1 MYLLPYIL
9 IFLYA
14 LIFGISNYKKI
25 NADYI
30 MYTYLLGLTLS
41 ISYFMGAVF
50 FSTTATTIISVLI
63 IILVNKFD
71 GIRNGRD
78 YSYSAVTNNEN
89 ENRKEVEILDVTL
102 IKEKNKEKRY
112 KERKVDERKKKKIIF
127 GITSLS
133 IGGAERVLV
142 DIVKELQSVYDIT
155 VFTIYGNGEF
165 EKELKGTNVKLKTI
179 FKNQRESYGFLT
191 KKIIT
196 IIYRMFSN
204 IIYELHI
211 KNIYDIEVAFLE
223 GPITRLFANDSNANK
238 IAWVHTNMS
247 LYYETTKYSK
257 RKKKIDEKIYQR
269 YNTIVFV
276 SKDSRED
283 FIKAFPNNN
292 IRKKVI
298 YNFIDQKRIE
308 RKSRE
313 IEPYEIE
320 PNIPSIVVVARLT
333 KAKALDRLIEV
344 HKRLIK
350 DRIMHNIYII
360 GDGEERKN
368 LEEKIKEYG
377 IRKSFI
383 LLGKKENPYPY
394 ILKAKYF
401 GLFSYAEGYRFSVRR
416 SKNT

>member
-1 MYLLPYIL
+1 
-9 IFLYA
+9 
-14 LIFGISNYKKI
+14 
-25 NADYI
+25 
-30 MYTYLLGLTLS
+30 
-41 ISYFMGAVF
+41 MGAVF
-50 FSTTATTIISVLI
+50 FSTTATTIIATVI

-71 GIRNGRD
+71 GIKNSRD
-78 YSYSAVTNNEN
+78 YSYSAVTNNQN
-89 ENRKEVEILDVTL
+89 ENRKREEEFDITLLD
-102 IKEKNKEKRY
+102 EKSREKVY
-112 KERKVDERKKKKIIF
+112 KERIIDKRKKKKIIF

-142 DIVKELQSVYDIT
+142 DIVKELQNVYDIT

-179 FKNQRESYGFLT
+179 FKKQREEYGYIAR
-191 KKIIT
+191 KIVT
-196 IIYRMFSN
+196 TIYRCFYN

-223 GPITRLFANDSNANK
+223 GPITRLFANSSNANK

-257 RKKKIDEKIYQR
+257 RKRKIDEKIYER

-283 FIKAFPNNN
+283 FIKTFPNNN

-377 IRKSFI
+377 IKKSFI

>member
-1 MYLLPYIL
+1 
-9 IFLYA
+9 
-14 LIFGISNYKKI
+14 
-25 NADYI
+25 
-30 MYTYLLGLTLS
+30 
-41 ISYFMGAVF
+41 MGAVF
-50 FSTTATTIISVLI
+50 FSTTATTIIATVI

-71 GIRNGRD
+71 GIKNSRD
-78 YSYSAVTNNEN
+78 YSYSAVTNNQN
-89 ENRKEVEILDVTL
+89 ENRKREEELDITL
-102 IKEKNKEKRY
+102 LDEKSREKVY
-112 KERKVDERKKKKIIF
+112 KERIIDKRKKKKIIF

-142 DIVKELQSVYDIT
+142 DIVKELQNVYDIT

-179 FKNQRESYGFLT
+179 FKKQRKEYGYIAR
-191 KKIIT
+191 KIVT
-196 IIYRMFSN
+196 TIYRCFYN

-223 GPITRLFANDSNANK
+223 GPITRLFANSSNANK

-257 RKKKIDEKIYQR
+257 RKRKIDEKIYER

-283 FIKAFPNNN
+283 FIKTFPNNN

-360 GDGEERKN
+360 GDGDERKN

-377 IRKSFI
+377 IKKSFI

>member
-1 MYLLPYIL
+1 
-9 IFLYA
+9 
-14 LIFGISNYKKI
+14 
-25 NADYI
+25 
-30 MYTYLLGLTLS
+30 
-41 ISYFMGAVF
+41 MGAVF
-50 FSTTATTIISVLI
+50 FSTTATTIIATVI

-71 GIRNGRD
+71 GIKNSRD
-78 YSYSAVTNNEN
+78 YSYSAVTNNQN
-89 ENRKEVEILDVTL
+89 ENRKREEELDITL
-102 IKEKNKEKRY
+102 LDEKSRDKVY
-112 KERKVDERKKKKIIF
+112 KERIIDKRKKKKIIF

-142 DIVKELQSVYDIT
+142 DIVKELQNVYDIT

-179 FKNQRESYGFLT
+179 FKKQRKEYGYIAR
-191 KKIIT
+191 KIVT
-196 IIYRMFSN
+196 TIYRCFYN

-223 GPITRLFANDSNANK
+223 GPITRLFANSSNANK

-283 FIKAFPNNN
+283 FIKTFPNNN

-377 IRKSFI
+377 IKKSFI

>member
-179 FKNQRESYGFLT
+179 FKNQRESYGFL
-191 KKIIT
+191 
-196 IIYRMFSN
+196 
-204 IIYELHI
+204 
-211 KNIYDIEVAFLE
+211 
-223 GPITRLFANDSNANK
+223 
-238 IAWVHTNMS
+238 WVHTNMS
-247 LYYETTKYSK
+247 LYYETTRYSNQ
-257 RKKKIDEKIYQR
+257 KKKIDEKIYNK
-269 YNTIVFV
+269 YNNIIFV
-276 SKDSRED
+276 SRDSKEN
-283 FIKAFPNNN
+283 FIKMFPNNK
-292 IRKKVI
+292 IRKRVI

-313 IEPYEIE
+313 LEPYGIE

-333 KAKALDRLIEV
+333 KAKGLDRLIEV
-344 HKRLIK
+344 HRRLIK
-350 DRIMHNIYII
+350 DRIIHNIYII
-360 GDGEERKN
+360 GEGEERKN

-377 IRKSFI
+377 IKKSFI
-383 LLGKKENPYPY
+383 LLGKRENPYPY

-401 GLFSYAEGYRFSVRR
+401 GLFSYAEGYRTCIR
-416 SKNT
+416 

>member
-1 MYLLPYIL
+1 
-9 IFLYA
+9 
-14 LIFGISNYKKI
+14 
-25 NADYI
+25 
-30 MYTYLLGLTLS
+30 
-41 ISYFMGAVF
+41 MGAVF
-50 FSTTATTIISVLI
+50 FSTTATTIIATVI

-71 GIRNGRD
+71 GIKNSRD
-78 YSYSAVTNNEN
+78 YSYSAVTNNQN
-89 ENRKEVEILDVTL
+89 ENRKREEELDITL
-102 IKEKNKEKRY
+102 LDEKSREKVY
-112 KERKVDERKKKKIIF
+112 KERIIDKRKKKKIIF

-142 DIVKELQSVYDIT
+142 DIVKELQNVYDIT

-179 FKNQRESYGFLT
+179 FKKQRKEYGYIAR
-191 KKIIT
+191 KIVT
-196 IIYRMFSN
+196 TIYRCFYN

-223 GPITRLFANDSNANK
+223 GPITRLFANSSNANK

-257 RKKKIDEKIYQR
+257 RKRKIDEKIYER

-283 FIKAFPNNN
+283 FIKTFPNNN

-377 IRKSFI
+377 IKKSFI

>member
-1 MYLLPYIL
+1 
-9 IFLYA
+9 
-14 LIFGISNYKKI
+14 
-25 NADYI
+25 
-30 MYTYLLGLTLS
+30 
-41 ISYFMGAVF
+41 MGAVF
-50 FSTTATTIISVLI
+50 FSTTATTIIATVI

-71 GIRNGRD
+71 GIKNSRD
-78 YSYSAVTNNEN
+78 YSYSAVTNNQN
-89 ENRKEVEILDVTL
+89 ENRKREEELDITL
-102 IKEKNKEKRY
+102 LDEKSRDKVY
-112 KERKVDERKKKKIIF
+112 KERIIDKRKKKKIIF

-142 DIVKELQSVYDIT
+142 DIVKELQNVYDIT

-179 FKNQRESYGFLT
+179 FKKQRKEYGYIARKVVT
-191 KKIIT
+191 T
-196 IIYRMFSN
+196 IYRCFYN

-223 GPITRLFANDSNANK
+223 GPITRLFANSSNANK

-257 RKKKIDEKIYQR
+257 RKRKIDEKIYER

-283 FIKAFPNNN
+283 FIKSFPNNN

>member
-14 LIFGISNYKKI
+14 VIFGISNYKKI

-165 EKELKGTNVKLKTI
+165 EKELKGTNVNLKTI

-191 KKIIT
+191 KKIIK
-196 IIYRMFSN
+196 IIYRIFSN
-204 IIYELHI
+204 II
-211 KNIYDIEVAFLE
+211 
-223 GPITRLFANDSNANK
+223 
-238 IAWVHTNMS
+238 
-247 LYYETTKYSK
+247 
-257 RKKKIDEKIYQR
+257 
-269 YNTIVFV
+269 
-276 SKDSRED
+276 
-283 FIKAFPNNN
+283 
-292 IRKKVI
+292 
-298 YNFIDQKRIE
+298 
-308 RKSRE
+308 
-313 IEPYEIE
+313 
-320 PNIPSIVVVARLT
+320 
-333 KAKALDRLIEV
+333 
-344 HKRLIK
+344 
-350 DRIMHNIYII
+350 
-360 GDGEERKN
+360 
-368 LEEKIKEYG
+368 
-377 IRKSFI
+377 
-383 LLGKKENPYPY
+383 
-394 ILKAKYF
+394 
-401 GLFSYAEGYRFSVRR
+401 
-416 SKNT
+416 

>member
-1 MYLLPYIL
+1 
-9 IFLYA
+9 
-14 LIFGISNYKKI
+14 
-25 NADYI
+25 
-30 MYTYLLGLTLS
+30 
-41 ISYFMGAVF
+41 MGAVF
-50 FSTTATTIISVLI
+50 FSTTATTIIATVI

-71 GIRNGRD
+71 GIKNSRD
-78 YSYSAVTNNEN
+78 YSYSAVTNNQN
-89 ENRKEVEILDVTL
+89 ENRKREEELDITL
-102 IKEKNKEKRY
+102 LDEKSRDKVY
-112 KERKVDERKKKKIIF
+112 KERIIDKRKKKKIIF

-142 DIVKELQSVYDIT
+142 DIVKELQNVYDIT

-179 FKNQRESYGFLT
+179 FKKQREEYGYIAR
-191 KKIIT
+191 KIVT
-196 IIYRMFSN
+196 TIYRCFYN

-223 GPITRLFANDSNANK
+223 GPITRLFANSSNANK

-360 GDGEERKN
+360 GDGDERKN

-377 IRKSFI
+377 IKKSFI

-401 GLFSYAEGYRFSVRR
+401 GLFSYAEGYRFSIRR

>member
-1 MYLLPYIL
+1 
-9 IFLYA
+9 
-14 LIFGISNYKKI
+14 
-25 NADYI
+25 
-30 MYTYLLGLTLS
+30 
-41 ISYFMGAVF
+41 MGAVF
-50 FSTTATTIISVLI
+50 FSTTATTVLSAVI
-63 IILVNKFD
+63 IILINKFD

-78 YSYSAVTNNEN
+78 YSYSAVTNNQN
-89 ENRKEVEILDVTL
+89 ENRKEIETLDVTL

-112 KERKVDERKKKKIIF
+112 KDRKIDQRKKKKIIF

-179 FKNQRESYGFLT
+179 FKNQRENYGFIA
-191 KKIIT
+191 KKVIT
-196 IIYRMFSN
+196 LIYRMFSN
-204 IIYELHI
+204 IIYELHV

-223 GPITRLFANDSNANK
+223 GPITRLFANSSNANK

-257 RKKKIDEKIYQR
+257 RKRKIDEKIYER

-276 SKDSRED
+276 SKDSREN
-283 FIKAFPNNN
+283 FIKTFPNNN

-377 IRKSFI
+377 IKKSFI

-401 GLFSYAEGYRFSVRR
+401 GLFSYAEGYRFSIR
-416 SKNT
+416 

>member
-1 MYLLPYIL
+1 
-9 IFLYA
+9 
-14 LIFGISNYKKI
+14 
-25 NADYI
+25 
-30 MYTYLLGLTLS
+30 
-41 ISYFMGAVF
+41 MGAVF

-257 RKKKIDEKIYQR
+257 RKRKIDEKIYER

-283 FIKAFPNNN
+283 FIKSFPNNN

>member
-14 LIFGISNYKKI
+14 VIFGIFNYKKI

-247 LYYETTKYSK
+247 LYYETTRYSNQ
-257 RKKKIDEKIYQR
+257 KKKIDEKIYNK
-269 YNTIVFV
+269 YNNIIFV
-276 SKDSRED
+276 SRDSKEN
-283 FIKAFPNNN
+283 FIKMFPNNK
-292 IRKKVI
+292 IRKRVI

-313 IEPYEIE
+313 LEPYGIE

-333 KAKALDRLIEV
+333 KAKGLDRLIEV
-344 HKRLIK
+344 HRRLIK
-350 DRIMHNIYII
+350 DRIIHNIYII
-360 GDGEERKN
+360 GEGEERKN

-377 IRKSFI
+377 IKKSFI
-383 LLGKKENPYPY
+383 LLGKRENPYPY
-394 ILKAKYF
+394 ILKSKYF
-401 GLFSYAEGYRFSVRR
+401 GLFSYAEGYRTCIR
-416 SKNT
+416 

>member
-1 MYLLPYIL
+1 
-9 IFLYA
+9 
-14 LIFGISNYKKI
+14 
-25 NADYI
+25 
-30 MYTYLLGLTLS
+30 
-41 ISYFMGAVF
+41 MGAVF
-50 FSTTATTIISVLI
+50 FSTTATTIIATVI

-71 GIRNGRD
+71 GIKNSRD
-78 YSYSAVTNNEN
+78 YSYSAVTNNQN
-89 ENRKEVEILDVTL
+89 ENRKREEELDITL
-102 IKEKNKEKRY
+102 LDEKSREKVY
-112 KERKVDERKKKKIIF
+112 KERIIDKRKKKKIIF

-142 DIVKELQSVYDIT
+142 DIVKELQNVYDIT

-179 FKNQRESYGFLT
+179 FKKQRKEYGYIAR
-191 KKIIT
+191 KIVT
-196 IIYRMFSN
+196 TIYRCFYN
-204 IIYELHI
+204 IIYELYI

-223 GPITRLFANDSNANK
+223 GPITRLFANSSNANK

>member
-1 MYLLPYIL
+1 
-9 IFLYA
+9 
-14 LIFGISNYKKI
+14 
-25 NADYI
+25 
-30 MYTYLLGLTLS
+30 
-41 ISYFMGAVF
+41 MGAVF
-50 FSTTATTIISVLI
+50 FSTTATTIIATVI

-71 GIRNGRD
+71 GIKNSRD
-78 YSYSAVTNNEN
+78 YSYSAVTNNQN
-89 ENRKEVEILDVTL
+89 ENRKREEELDITL
-102 IKEKNKEKRY
+102 LDEKSREKVY
-112 KERKVDERKKKKIIF
+112 KERIIDKRKKKKIIF

-142 DIVKELQSVYDIT
+142 DIVKELQNVYDIT

-179 FKNQRESYGFLT
+179 FKKQRKEYGYIT
-191 KKIIT
+191 RKIVT
-196 IIYRMFSN
+196 TIYRCFYN

-223 GPITRLFANDSNANK
+223 GPITRLFANSSNANK

-257 RKKKIDEKIYQR
+257 RKRKIDEKIYER

-276 SKDSRED
+276 SKDSREN
-283 FIKAFPNNN
+283 FIKTFPNNN

-377 IRKSFI
+377 IKKSFI

>member
-1 MYLLPYIL
+1 
-9 IFLYA
+9 
-14 LIFGISNYKKI
+14 
-25 NADYI
+25 
-30 MYTYLLGLTLS
+30 
-41 ISYFMGAVF
+41 MGAVF
-50 FSTTATTIISVLI
+50 FSTTATTIIAVVI

-78 YSYSAVTNNEN
+78 YSYSAVTNNKN
-89 ENRKEVEILDVTL
+89 ENRKREEDLDITL
-102 IKEKNKEKRY
+102 LDEKNRKKIY
-112 KERKVDERKKKKIIF
+112 KERIIDKRKKKKIIF

-142 DIVKELQSVYDIT
+142 DIVKELQNVYDIT

-179 FKNQRESYGFLT
+179 FKKQREEYGYIT
-191 KKIIT
+191 RKIVT
-196 IIYRMFSN
+196 TIYRCFYN

-223 GPITRLFANDSNANK
+223 GPITRLFANSSNANK

-257 RKKKIDEKIYQR
+257 RKKKIDEKVYER
-269 YNTIVFV
+269 YNTIIFV
-276 SKDSRED
+276 SKDSREN

-298 YNFIDQKRIE
+298 YNFIDQRRIE

-344 HKRLIK
+344 HKRLINN
-350 DRIMHNIYII
+350 RIMHNIYII

-377 IRKSFI
+377 IKKSFI

>member
-1 MYLLPYIL
+1 
-9 IFLYA
+9 
-14 LIFGISNYKKI
+14 
-25 NADYI
+25 
-30 MYTYLLGLTLS
+30 
-41 ISYFMGAVF
+41 MGAVF

-223 GPITRLFANDSNANK
+223 GPITRLFANSSNANK

-257 RKKKIDEKIYQR
+257 RKRKIDEKIYER

-283 FIKAFPNNN
+283 FIKSFPNNN

>member
-1 MYLLPYIL
+1 
-9 IFLYA
+9 
-14 LIFGISNYKKI
+14 
-25 NADYI
+25 
-30 MYTYLLGLTLS
+30 
-41 ISYFMGAVF
+41 MGAVF
-50 FSTTATTIISVLI
+50 FSTTATTIIATVI

-71 GIRNGRD
+71 GIKNSRD
-78 YSYSAVTNNEN
+78 YSYSAVTNNQN
-89 ENRKEVEILDVTL
+89 ENRKREEELDITL
-102 IKEKNKEKRY
+102 LDEKSRDKVY
-112 KERKVDERKKKKIIF
+112 KERIIDKRKKKKIIF

-142 DIVKELQSVYDIT
+142 DIVKELQNVYDIT

-179 FKNQRESYGFLT
+179 FKKQREEYGYIAR
-191 KKIIT
+191 KIVT
-196 IIYRMFSN
+196 TIYRCFYN
-204 IIYELHI
+204 IIYELYI

-223 GPITRLFANDSNANK
+223 GPITRLFANSSNANK

-257 RKKKIDEKIYQR
+257 RKRKIDEKIYER

-276 SKDSRED
+276 SKDSREN
-283 FIKAFPNNN
+283 FIKTFPNNN

-360 GDGEERKN
+360 GDGDERKN

-377 IRKSFI
+377 IKKSFI

>member
-1 MYLLPYIL
+1 
-9 IFLYA
+9 
-14 LIFGISNYKKI
+14 
-25 NADYI
+25 
-30 MYTYLLGLTLS
+30 
-41 ISYFMGAVF
+41 MGAVF
-50 FSTTATTIISVLI
+50 FSTTATTIIATVI

-71 GIRNGRD
+71 GIKNGRD
-78 YSYSAVTNNEN
+78 YSYSAVTNNQN
-89 ENRKEVEILDVTL
+89 ENRKREEELDITL
-102 IKEKNKEKRY
+102 LDEKSRDKVY
-112 KERKVDERKKKKIIF
+112 KERIIDKRKKKKIIF

-142 DIVKELQSVYDIT
+142 DIVKELQNVYDIT

-179 FKNQRESYGFLT
+179 FKKQRKEYGYIAR
-191 KKIIT
+191 KIVT
-196 IIYRMFSN
+196 TIYRCFYN

-223 GPITRLFANDSNANK
+223 GPITRLFANSSNANK
-238 IAWVHTNMS
+238 ISWVHTNMS

-257 RKKKIDEKIYQR
+257 RKRKIDEKIYER

-276 SKDSRED
+276 SKDSREN
-283 FIKAFPNNN
+283 FIKTFPNNN

-333 KAKALDRLIEV
+333 KAKALDRLIGV

-377 IRKSFI
+377 IKKSFI

>member
-1 MYLLPYIL
+1 
-9 IFLYA
+9 
-14 LIFGISNYKKI
+14 
-25 NADYI
+25 
-30 MYTYLLGLTLS
+30 
-41 ISYFMGAVF
+41 MGAVF
-50 FSTTATTIISVLI
+50 FSTTATTIIATVI

-71 GIRNGRD
+71 GIKNSRD
-78 YSYSAVTNNEN
+78 YSYSAVTNNQN
-89 ENRKEVEILDVTL
+89 ENRKREEELDITL
-102 IKEKNKEKRY
+102 LDEKSRDKVY
-112 KERKVDERKKKKIIF
+112 KERIIDKRKKKKIIF

-142 DIVKELQSVYDIT
+142 DIVKELQNVYDIT

-165 EKELKGTNVKLKTI
+165 EKELKGTNVKLKAI
-179 FKNQRESYGFLT
+179 FKKQRKEYGYIAR
-191 KKIIT
+191 KIVT
-196 IIYRMFSN
+196 TIYRCFYN

-223 GPITRLFANDSNANK
+223 GPITRLFANSSNANK

-257 RKKKIDEKIYQR
+257 RKRKIDEKIYER

-276 SKDSRED
+276 SKDSREN
-283 FIKAFPNNN
+283 FIKTFPNNN

-298 YNFIDQKRIE
+298 YNFVDQKRIE

-377 IRKSFI
+377 IKKSFI

>member
-1 MYLLPYIL
+1 
-9 IFLYA
+9 
-14 LIFGISNYKKI
+14 
-25 NADYI
+25 
-30 MYTYLLGLTLS
+30 
-41 ISYFMGAVF
+41 MGAVF
-50 FSTTATTIISVLI
+50 FSTTATTIIAVVI

-71 GIRNGRD
+71 GIKNGRD
-78 YSYSAVTNNEN
+78 YSYSAVTNNKN
-89 ENRKEVEILDVTL
+89 ENRKREEDLDITL
-102 IKEKNKEKRY
+102 LDEKNRKKIY
-112 KERKVDERKKKKIIF
+112 KERIIDKRKKKKIIF

-142 DIVKELQSVYDIT
+142 DIVKELQNVYDIT

-179 FKNQRESYGFLT
+179 FKKQREEYGYIAR
-191 KKIIT
+191 KIIT
-196 IIYRMFSN
+196 TIYRCFYN

-223 GPITRLFANDSNANK
+223 GPITRLFANSSNANK

-257 RKKKIDEKIYQR
+257 RKKKIDEKIYER
-269 YNTIVFV
+269 YNTIIFV
-276 SKDSRED
+276 SKDSREN

-298 YNFIDQKRIE
+298 YNFIDQRRIE

-344 HKRLIK
+344 HKRLINN
-350 DRIMHNIYII
+350 RIMHNIYII

-377 IRKSFI
+377 IKKSFI

>member
-1 MYLLPYIL
+1 
-9 IFLYA
+9 
-14 LIFGISNYKKI
+14 
-25 NADYI
+25 
-30 MYTYLLGLTLS
+30 
-41 ISYFMGAVF
+41 MGAVF
-50 FSTTATTIISVLI
+50 FSTTATTIIATVI

-71 GIRNGRD
+71 GIKNSRD
-78 YSYSAVTNNEN
+78 YSYSAVTNNQN
-89 ENRKEVEILDVTL
+89 ENRKREEELDITL
-102 IKEKNKEKRY
+102 LDEKSRDKVY
-112 KERKVDERKKKKIIF
+112 KERIIDKRKKKKIIF

-142 DIVKELQSVYDIT
+142 DIVKELQNVYDIT

-179 FKNQRESYGFLT
+179 FKKQREEYGYIAR
-191 KKIIT
+191 KIVT
-196 IIYRMFSN
+196 TIYRCFYN
-204 IIYELHI
+204 IIYELYI

-223 GPITRLFANDSNANK
+223 GPITRLFANSSNANK

-283 FIKAFPNNN
+283 FIKTFPNNN

-377 IRKSFI
+377 IKKSFI

>member
-1 MYLLPYIL
+1 
-9 IFLYA
+9 
-14 LIFGISNYKKI
+14 
-25 NADYI
+25 
-30 MYTYLLGLTLS
+30 
-41 ISYFMGAVF
+41 MGAVF
-50 FSTTATTIISVLI
+50 FSTTATTIIATVI

-71 GIRNGRD
+71 GIKNSRD
-78 YSYSAVTNNEN
+78 YSYSAVTNNQN
-89 ENRKEVEILDVTL
+89 ENRKREEELDITL
-102 IKEKNKEKRY
+102 LDEKSRDKVY
-112 KERKVDERKKKKIIF
+112 KERIIDKRKKKKIIF

-142 DIVKELQSVYDIT
+142 DIVKELQNVYDIT

-179 FKNQRESYGFLT
+179 FKKQRKEYGYIAR
-191 KKIIT
+191 KIVT
-196 IIYRMFSN
+196 TIYRCFYN

-223 GPITRLFANDSNANK
+223 GPITRLFANSSNANK

-257 RKKKIDEKIYQR
+257 RKRKIDEKIYER

-283 FIKAFPNNN
+283 FIKTFPNNN

-377 IRKSFI
+377 IKKSFI